1 MEVISANRTTNLPL
15 APKLLRAPNT
25 PKSWWIETH
34 LKSEWTVSHLK
45 LQYVKKVPFNKLY
58 KAYKAGRNKPRNKI
72 KVAVFFSRHKRGCL
86 ASFSKVSHKRD
97 WGEKIKYGG
106 ACKWVNRNFRIL
118 CRKFCSKHEHQLGR
132 LLLNRLREALTLKK
146 MDVEQEKAPVGV
158 RQRLDESLFLAN
170 CVVVDIYTVVIS
182 LYCFT
187 TSLPNEMEISV
198 KFNTG
203 IAEQ

>member
-1 MEVISANRTTNLPL
+1 MEVISANRTANLPL

-58 KAYKAGRNKPRNKI
+58 KAQKKI
-72 KVAVFFSRHKRGCL
+72 EVAVFFSRHKRGWL

-97 WGEKIKYGG
+97 WGEKIKHGGAIGG
-106 ACKWVNRNFRIL
+106 ACKWMNRNFRSL
-118 CRKFCSKHEHQLGR
+118 CRKFFSKYEHQLGR

-158 RQRLDESLFLAN
+158 RQRLARWKPFLAN
-170 CVVVDIYTVVIS
+170 CVVVDIYTIVIY

-187 TSLPNEMEISV
+187 TSLPNEMEIFV